1 MTKTAYCAYCFEVLC
16 ASLGKKQPLPLTEV
30 EVSWNKYA
38 SLANYIDGVNSQSDE
53 EDEVEEDEREV
64 DGTDETKEP
73 PPSQRRD
80 ANKSLTTTK
89 INATGP
95 NASLIPLSG
104 SPYTGSTRSSTS
116 ASSLGAEKSSSSSVT
131 QGTSN
136 ASSRRS
142 LLSLG
147 RREPRDGSGT
157 DVRKAEEYPL
167 FVTWNIV
174 HKNGSRGLR
183 GCIGTFEPQRIEDG
197 LRSYALTSWVIP
209 VMMNDFAATNHTTA
223 LSMMPASIRY
233 QRKSCR
239 HLK

>member
-1 MTKTAYCAYCFEVLC
+1 MAKTAYCAYCFEVLS
-16 ASLGKKQPLPLTEV
+16 ASLGKKQALSLPEV

-38 SLANYIDGVNSQSDE
+38 SLANYIDGANSQSDE
-53 EDEVEEDEREV
+53 EDEVEEDEKEV
-64 DGTDETKEP
+64 NGTDETKEP

-80 ANKSLTTTK
+80 ANKSSATTK
-89 INATGP
+89 TNATRT
-95 NASLIPLSG
+95 NASLIPPSG
-104 SPYTGSTRSSTS
+104 SPYTESTRSSTS
-116 ASSLGAEKSSSSSVT
+116 ASPSGADNSSSSSVT

-147 RREPRDGSGT
+147 RRERRDGSDA
-157 DVRKAEEYPL
+157 DVRKAEQYPL

-197 LRSYALTSWVIP
+197 LRSYALTSWVMP

-233 QRKSCR
+233 QQKSCR